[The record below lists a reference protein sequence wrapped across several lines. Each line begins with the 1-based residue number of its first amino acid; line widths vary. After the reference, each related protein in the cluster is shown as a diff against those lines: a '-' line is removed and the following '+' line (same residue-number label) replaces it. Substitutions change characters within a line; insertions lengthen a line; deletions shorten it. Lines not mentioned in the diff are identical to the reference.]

1 MNKRIGLIALILCS
15 TTWAMAQTDSS
26 ETDSK
31 QQGAETATE
40 SKDFVH
46 TTESMNKTL
55 EGSEKSSQT
64 VYNNENLREKFDEP
78 GKPES
83 SGYSNEDLDR
93 SFKPLPPAETAP
105 TEEDD
110 DATAVEDEMS
120 DEDRAK
126 HVQAMSDEIERLE
139 KRRLAVTNPLL
150 AGTAPPTDALNWP
163 DVHGGLVLHVQR
175 FKCGNII
182 RIKRRNTSLEDF
194 LQFGLFVTGCQSER
208 KDKQSRYY
216 RSRNK

>member
-15 TTWAMAQTDSS
+15 TTWAMAQTDSR

-64 VYNNENLREKFDEP
+64 VYNNKYLREKFDEP

-83 SGYSNEDLDR
+83 SGYSNEDLDK
-93 SFKPLPPAETAP
+93 SFKPLPPAETATP
-105 TEEDD
+105 
-110 DATAVEDEMS
+110 VEDEMS

-126 HVQAMSDEIERLE
+126 
-139 KRRLAVTNPLL
+139 
-150 AGTAPPTDALNWP
+150 
-163 DVHGGLVLHVQR
+163 
-175 FKCGNII
+175 
-182 RIKRRNTSLEDF
+182 
-194 LQFGLFVTGCQSER
+194 
-208 KDKQSRYY
+208 
-216 RSRNK
+216 

>member
-64 VYNNENLREKFDEP
+64 VYNNKYLREKFDEP

-83 SGYSNEDLDR
+83 SGYSNEDLDK

-150 AGTAPPTDALNWP
+150 AGTAPPTDAEREEEDGKSNVEKLAAI
-163 DVHGGLVLHVQR
+163 DSKIAAL
-175 FKCGNII
+175 
-182 RIKRRNTSLEDF
+182 TESLAK
-194 LQFGLFVTGCQSER
+194 LQT
-208 KDKQSRYY
+208 D
-216 RSRNK
+216 